1 MQGALNQKKIT
12 PILLS
17 FIPTES
23 IDFWYPKEIPH
34 ISNKSK

>member
-1 MQGALNQKKIT
+1 MQGALNLKK
-12 PILLS
+12 PPVLLFLLS
-17 FIPTES
+17 TES